1 MLRSIDVNTFFG
13 FDRNRQREYPMG
25 DLLRLLDRHQVDRA
39 LTVSLRGAYYD
50 FVAANKD
57 VLAASQKHPQIIPV
71 ATLHP
76 GRYIGCLEE
85 VRRCI
90 GEGIVAFRFFPDLQG
105 WHPSELHFLRVAEA
119 ITEHGGR
126 AILLPGGIG
135 GWPTALARH
144 LGHLPLTV
152 IMMNVGY
159 GVLGEAIAAMMCA
172 PNLACEGTMF
182 DTPWVYETL
191 CREVGQHRV
200 FFGSGLPAR
209 YFSSAYGMVQHAELS
224 DEQRAAILCGNA
236 ERLLGLGD

>member
-1 MLRSIDVNTFFG
+1 MLRPIDVNTFFG
-13 FDRNRQREYPMG
+13 FDRNRQRDYPLD
-25 DLLRLLDRHQVDRA
+25 DLLRLLDRHGVDRA

-50 FVAANKD
+50 FVAANND
-57 VLAASQKHPQIIPV
+57 VLAASREHPQLIPV
-71 ATLHP
+71 ATIHP
-76 GRYIGCLEE
+76 GRYLGCVEE

-90 GEGIVAFRFFPDLQG
+90 GEGVLVFRFFADLQA

-119 ITEHGGR
+119 IAEHGGR
-126 AILLPGGIG
+126 AMLLPGGIG

-159 GVLGEAIAAMMCA
+159 GVLGEAIAAMAVA

-209 YFSSAYGMVQHAELS
+209 YFSSAYGMIKHAEVPE
-224 DEQRAAILCGNA
+224 EQRAAILRENA
-236 ERLLGLGD
+236 ARLLDLEA